1 MQNGDIIM
9 KKVKMLDLLGYQFLS
24 QLQCSPKGGYAAFV
38 VNRQS
43 RVTNGYQSKI
53 QLMDLSSQALI
64 PFPGGEP
71 TEKSFVWDTEDT
83 ILCAKRAAGGMG
95 TAYTRRN
102 VVTGEAAPAFTVDYP
117 VLSIWPLIS
126 GELYLVKVDVDTN
139 LNPDW
144 TPGQKKDEKDYIR
157 ITELPFWDNGI
168 GYVSGHRST
177 LMLYHEPS
185 QKLTAITAP
194 MFNAAAVS
202 ITSDKKQIVYTG
214 QLFDRIKWNKNG
226 LFLYDIAS
234 GETKTII
241 PQDELRLGQLQ
252 CCADQL
258 FFTATKADQ
267 LGNSDKD
274 DFYLCDLSTLSYHKI
289 ADNDFT
295 LRCNVSSDCRYGGGA
310 STGIQDGKLVYLTT
324 EVDVCGLNTLTTQG
338 VCEKLPKLEGAVECL
353 SVQGDRIY
361 FIAMVERKLQEVYC
375 YDAQNGYRQL
385 THINE
390 AALEGRY
397 IAQPEYAGFVNS
409 DGVRI
414 DGWVLKPIHFDPKK
428 TYPGVLSMHGGPCV
442 AWGQLFVH
450 EMQML
455 CSEGYFVFY
464 CNPRGSD
471 GRGAQFADLRGKYG
485 SIDFQDF
492 MEFTDHVL
500 EQYPQMDAKHLA
512 AIGGSYGGYMANW
525 MVGHTD
531 RFAAIVS
538 QRSFCNP
545 ISDFGVSCIG
555 YSFDSEQ
562 FQATPWSD
570 VEKLWDHAPL
580 KYACNAVTPTLFI
593 HSLEDYNCPLTEGFQ
608 MFSALKYHGVESEMC
623 LFKGENHELS
633 RSGKPRHR
641 IKRLTEILR
650 WLDGHLKPAAK

>member
-1 MQNGDIIM
+1 MEISAM
-9 KKVKMLDLLGYQFLS
+9 KKVKMLDLMGYQFLS
-24 QLQCSPKGGYAAFV
+24 QLQVSPDGGHAAFV

-43 RVTNGYQSKI
+43 RVTNGYQSSI
-53 QLMDLSSQALI
+53 HLMDLSGEAPVCI

-71 TEKSFVWDTEDT
+71 TDKSFVWDTEDT
-83 ILCAKRAAGGMG
+83 ILCSGRGKKG
-95 TAYTRRN
+95 TSYTRRN
-102 VVTGEAAPAFTVDYP
+102 VNTGESAPAFEVDYP
-117 VLSIWPLIS
+117 ALSIRPLIP
-126 GELYLVKVDVDTN
+126 GELYLLTCDVDTN

-144 TPGQKKDEKDYIR
+144 TPAQKKDEKDYIR

-168 GYVSGHRST
+168 GYVSGHRATLFLYREST
-177 LMLYHEPS
+177 KE
-185 QKLTAITAP
+185 LTALTAP
-194 MFNAAAVS
+194 TFNTAAVTVS
-202 ITSDKKQIVYTG
+202 PDRKTVVYTG
-214 QLFDRIKWNKNG
+214 QAYDRIKNNRNG
-226 LFLYDIAS
+226 MFHYNVET
-234 GETKTII
+234 GETRTII
-241 PQDELRLGQLQ
+241 SQGEMRIGSLQ
-252 CCADQL
+252 IAGGSL
-258 FFTATKADQ
+258 FFSAAIPNDQ
-267 LGNSDKD
+267 ELGNSVKD
-274 DFYLCDLSTLSYHKI
+274 DFYLCDLSTLQYHKI
-289 ADNDFT
+289 ADSDYT
-295 LRCNVSSDCRYGGGA
+295 LRCNVSTDCRYGGGA
-310 STGIQDGKLVYLTT
+310 SLGIQDGKLVYLTT
-324 EVDVCGLNTLTTQG
+324 EVDVCNLNTMDTDG
-338 VCEKLPKLEGAVECL
+338 NRVRFPKFEGAVECFAVHGEQIL
-353 SVQGDRIY
+353 
-361 FIAMVERKLQEVYC
+361 FIAMAGRKLQEIYS
-375 YDAQNGYRQL
+375 YDPKNGYRQL
-385 THINE
+385 TTINE

-397 IAQPEYAGFVNS
+397 VAEPEYAGFINS

-414 DGWVLKPIHFDPKK
+414 DGWVLKPINFNPKK

-455 CSEGYFVFY
+455 ASEGYFVFF

-500 EQYPQMDAKHLA
+500 ELYPQMEANHLA

-555 YSFDSEQ
+555 YTFDAEQ
-562 FQATPWSD
+562 FQATPWDD
-570 VEKLWDHAPL
+570 VWKLWDHAPL
-580 KYACNAVTPTLFI
+580 KYACDAVTPTLFI

-650 WLDGHLKPAAK
+650 WLDGHLKA